1 MVPDIEVAKAL
12 DKYYIYLKY
21 ETGEE
26 RIYDMTENILEIP
39 YYNKLKSIEYFKNI
53 KPRGDTVEWAN
64 GEDVAPENLY
74 YNSIPISEYNGTID

>member
-1 MVPDIEVAKAL
+1 MVPDIEEVKAL
-12 DKYYIYLKY
+12 DKYYVYIKY

-26 RIYDMTENILEIP
+26 KIYDMTENILKIP
-39 YYNKLKSIEYFKNI
+39 YYNKLKLINYFKNVR
-53 KPRGDTVEWAN
+53 PRGDTVEWAN

>member
-1 MVPDIEVAKAL
+1 MVPDIEEAKAL

-26 RIYDMTENILEIP
+26 KIYNMTENILKIP
-39 YYNKLKSIEYFKNI
+39 YYNKLKSAKYFKDL

-74 YNSIPISEYNGTID
+74 YNSIPISEYNGIIY

>member
-1 MVPDIEVAKAL
+1 MVPDIEEAKAL

-39 YYNKLKSIEYFKNI
+39 YYNKLKSIEHFKNI

>member
-1 MVPDIEVAKAL
+1 MVPDIEEAKAL

-26 RIYDMTENILEIP
+26 KIYNMTENILKIP
-39 YYNKLKSIEYFKNI
+39 YYNKLKSAKYFKDL

-74 YNSIPISEYNGTID
+74 YNSIPISEYNGIID

>member
-1 MVPDIEVAKAL
+1 MVPDIEEAKAL

-26 RIYDMTENILEIP
+26 KIYNMTENILKIP
-39 YYNKLKSIEYFKNI
+39 YYNKLKSAKYFKDL